1 MKDKALY
8 ILPIAFLLSLAFLA
22 VNAEAVVTACGMNV
36 SVFNLSPA
44 GVSISGATVT
54 VNWTVVFGS
63 NSDTMNVTNVTIFKN
78 NTRQILCQNLSLRI
92 NTTNTKGNCTFDSTS
107 FVDDDAFSMVGEAY
121 FANATA
127 GNPGRCTNIS
137 FTAGMNLNNTV
148 PTLNGTASTGT
159 TFYSTIDPTVLD
171 LNLSVAVDNATRNC
185 TLLIKSGDAIMVRS
199 VRTKGPTGS
208 PQNCTY
214 NVARQDVGSGS
225 YNIIWSAFDGLDT
238 RNVTSNYNFLFGNNK
253 NPGTPQIEI
262 GQVVAE
268 QKQKS
273 SLMTVTLFI
282 LLLGAAVY
290 VVSNKHTK

>member
-1 MKDKALY
+1 MKNKTLY
-8 ILPIAFLLSLAFLA
+8 ILPIALLLSLAYLA
-22 VNAEAVVTACGMNV
+22 VNADAVVTACGMNV
-36 SVFNLSPA
+36 STFNLSPA
-44 GVSISGATVT
+44 SLTITGSTVT

-92 NTTNTKGNCTFDSTS
+92 NTSNTKGNCTFDSTA

-137 FTAGMNLNNTV
+137 FTSGMNLNNTA
-148 PTLNGTASTGT
+148 PTLTGIASTGT

-171 LNLSVAVDNATRNC
+171 ENLSVAVDNATRNC

-199 VRTKGPTGS
+199 VQTKNPNAA
-208 PQNCTY
+208 NCTY
-214 NVARQDVGSGS
+214 NVARQNVGTGS
-225 YNIIWSAFDGLDT
+225 YDVIWSAFDGLDT
-238 RNVTSNYNFLFGNNK
+238 RNATSHYNFMFGSNK

-290 VVSNKHTK
+290 VVSSKQK